1 MGQPSNSREVHMLF
15 LVELDH
21 VKSGIMQTP
30 EVSREFIEQIIFP
43 TIARAEQLLA
53 EKKILAGGPVAGRIA
68 IRFILEADSPKE
80 VDRIITSLPLWTV
93 AETRV
98 TPLIAFSDRKN
109 HIQMLLDRLTTMTT
123 KE

>member
-1 MGQPSNSREVHMLF
+1 MLF

-21 VKSGIMQTP
+21 VKSGVMPTP
-30 EVSREFIEQIIFP
+30 EASRAFIEQIIFP

-98 TPLIAFSDRKN
+98 TPLIAFSDRKS
-109 HIQMLLDRLTTMTT
+109 HIQMLLDKLTTMTT
-123 KE
+123 TK